1 MTARPDDDEA
11 FRWEGDDEPV
21 VDAEPDPHAQPEA
34 SAPEPAAPAAEPAIP
49 ALPDGYTAVG
59 KGSEAVGRVVT
70 DASDAHTPEAATAA
84 PLGNAAL
91 VGMGVLGGVYLLYAI
106 GWIVGGSRLQVWVL
120 PDAMFY
126 ASWWLSILAP
136 VIWFTAVLVLTATS
150 RLWVRFVWLLAGAV
164 LLIPWPFLTVGP
176 VPA

>member
-34 SAPEPAAPAAEPAIP
+34 SAPEPAAAEPVIP

-59 KGSEAVGRVVT
+59 KGSETVGRVEAEAPAAPTV
-70 DASDAHTPEAATAA
+70 ASSEATAT

-150 RLWVRFVWLLAGAV
+150 RLWVRFVWLFAGAI